1 MESDA
6 ERERLEE
13 RREVQSSAA
22 AERTGETLL
31 DMVVRSHATGLGGR
45 YLVTFHKRRF
55 PDRLPWHRFKV
66 GSPVNVSAEGE
77 GRTLQG
83 VVSARRGDS
92 LEIALGTW
100 PEGDHFRV
108 DMIPDEMTRKRQETA
123 MAVAET
129 ATGRLGQLRDLLLY
143 QRTPTF
149 QAEVEVERSEQLND
163 SQHQAVEFAMSAN
176 DLAVI
181 HGPPGT
187 GKTTTVVEI
196 IRQTVANGQRVLACA
211 PSNTAVDNLLERLV
225 VAGVQAVRLGHPA
238 RVLDVVRSQTLDAL
252 VEKHETQTLIRKM
265 LQEAEQL
272 DRKAN
277 RFTRRRPAPGQKY
290 EQRQE
295 ARQLRKHARLL
306 ERHAIKDIINEA
318 EVICAT
324 CSFDFNILED
334 QSFDLLVIDEA
345 CQSVEPACWVPLRF
359 ADRVVLAGDHCQL
372 PPTILSLPAAR
383 EGFDVSLMQRLVEQY
398 GDSVTR
404 QLMVQHRMHEQIMQF
419 SSQYFYSGTLVADSS
434 VRSHRLT
441 DLSAVTAEELDD
453 TPVVYI
459 DTAGAGWEE
468 QQEPDGLSRLNPNE
482 GRLVLDQVT
491 ALCNAGVSPRDI
503 AVIAPYAAQVR
514 WLRHHAEHE
523 MLEVDTV
530 DGFQGREKEAVIICT
545 VRSNNR
551 GEVGFLADARRM
563 NVALT
568 RARRKLIVIGDSA
581 HTCHGSVFCATTA
594 VVRNEWRNP
603 FGVGDNARSLGLK
616 TLPVQTGFPAACSS
630 LEKSS
635 GRFMSH
641 AVFGSDHH
649 AGRSTTG
656 TSSRSSNSWPRKC

>member
-13 RREVQSSAA
+13 RREVQSSSA

-77 GRTLQG
+77 GRALQG

-92 LEIALGTW
+92 LEIALGVF
-100 PEGDHFRV
+100 PAGDCFRI
-108 DMIPDEMTRKRQETA
+108 DMIPDEMTRKRQEAA
-123 MAVAET
+123 MAVAEN

-149 QAEVEVERSEQLND
+149 QAAVEVERSEQLND

-187 GKTTTVVEI
+187 GKTTTVVEV
-196 IRQTVANGQRVLACA
+196 IRQTVASGERVLACA

-225 VAGVQAVRLGHPA
+225 VTGVQAVRLGHPA

-252 VEKHETQTLIRKM
+252 VEKHEVQILIRKM
-265 LQEAEQL
+265 LQEADQL

-306 ERHAIKDIINEA
+306 ERHAIKDIIAEA
-318 EVICAT
+318 EVVCAT

-334 QSFDLLVIDEA
+334 QAFDLLVIDEA

-398 GDSVTR
+398 GDLVTR
-404 QLMVQHRMHEQIMQF
+404 QLMVQHRMHEQIMNF

-441 DLSAVTAEELDD
+441 DLSTVAAEELDD
-453 TPVVYI
+453 TPVIYI

-482 GRLVLDQVT
+482 GRLVLDQVM

-514 WLRHHAEHE
+514 WLRHHAKHE

-581 HTCHGSVFCATTA
+581 TLATDPFFEQLLQWFEATGATRSVW
-594 VVRNEWRNP
+594 EIMP
-603 FGVGDNARSLGLK
+603 D
-616 TLPVQTGFPAACSS
+616 P
-630 LEKSS
+630 
-635 GRFMSH
+635 
-641 AVFGSDHH
+641 
-649 AGRSTTG
+649 
-656 TSSRSSNSWPRKC
+656 

>member
-1 MESDA
+1 MSPQNRPISPHSHFASFGCWLEMESEA

-13 RREVQSSAA
+13 RRELQSSAA

-31 DMVVRSHATGLGGR
+31 DMVIRSHTTGLGGR
-45 YLVTFHKRRF
+45 YLVTFHKRGF

-92 LEIALGTW
+92 LEIALGAW
-100 PEGDHFRV
+100 PEGERFRV
-108 DMIPDEMTRKRQETA
+108 DMISDEMTRKRQETA
-123 MAVAET
+123 MAVAEA

-143 QRTPTF
+143 HRTPTF
-149 QAEVEVERSEQLND
+149 QSEVEVERSEQLND
-163 SQHQAVEFAMSAN
+163 AQHEAVKFAMSAN

-225 VAGVQAVRLGHPA
+225 MAGVQAVRLGHPA
-238 RVLDVVRSQTLDAL
+238 RVLDVVRGQTLDAL
-252 VEKHETQTLIRKM
+252 VEKHETQMRIRKM

-272 DRKAN
+272 ERKAN
-277 RFTRRRPAPGQKY
+277 RFTRRRPAPSQKY

-324 CSFDFNILED
+324 CSFDFSILED

-359 ADRVVLAGDHCQL
+359 ADRIVLAGDHCQL

-441 DLSAVTAEELDD
+441 DLPTVAAEELDD

-468 QQEPDGLSRLNPNE
+468 QQEPDGLSRLNPHE

-568 RARRKLIVIGDSA
+568 RARRKLIVIGDSDTLA
-581 HTCHGSVFCATTA
+581 TDPFFAQLLQWFETSGATRSVW
-594 VVRNEWRNP
+594 EIMP
-603 FGVGDNARSLGLK
+603 DL
-616 TLPVQTGFPAACSS
+616 
-630 LEKSS
+630 
-635 GRFMSH
+635 
-641 AVFGSDHH
+641 
-649 AGRSTTG
+649 
-656 TSSRSSNSWPRKC
+656 

>member
-1 MESDA
+1 MPGGAADRARCHSRGQSIDRPLCCDTMSPQNRPISPHSHFASFGCWLEMESEA

-13 RREVQSSAA
+13 RRELQSSAA

-31 DMVVRSHATGLGGR
+31 DMVIRSHTTGLGGR
-45 YLVTFHKRRF
+45 YLVTFHKRGF

-92 LEIALGTW
+92 LEIALGAW
-100 PEGDHFRV
+100 PEGERFRV
-108 DMIPDEMTRKRQETA
+108 DMISDEMTRKRQETA
-123 MAVAET
+123 MAVAEA

-143 QRTPTF
+143 HRTPTF
-149 QAEVEVERSEQLND
+149 QSEVEVERSEQLND
-163 SQHQAVEFAMSAN
+163 AQHEAVKFAMSAN

-225 VAGVQAVRLGHPA
+225 MAGVQAVRLGHPA
-238 RVLDVVRSQTLDAL
+238 RVLDVVRGQTLDAL
-252 VEKHETQTLIRKM
+252 VEKHETQMRIRKM

-272 DRKAN
+272 ERKAN
-277 RFTRRRPAPGQKY
+277 RFTRRRPAPSQKY

-324 CSFDFNILED
+324 CSFDFSILED

-359 ADRVVLAGDHCQL
+359 ADRIVLAGDHCQL

-441 DLSAVTAEELDD
+441 DLPTVAAEELDD

-468 QQEPDGLSRLNPNE
+468 QQEPDGLSRLNPHE

-568 RARRKLIVIGDSA
+568 RARRKLIVIGDSDTLA
-581 HTCHGSVFCATTA
+581 TDPFFAQLLQWFETSGATRSVW
-594 VVRNEWRNP
+594 EIMP
-603 FGVGDNARSLGLK
+603 DL
-616 TLPVQTGFPAACSS
+616 
-630 LEKSS
+630 
-635 GRFMSH
+635 
-641 AVFGSDHH
+641 
-649 AGRSTTG
+649 
-656 TSSRSSNSWPRKC
+656 